1 MPSNLA
7 KYLTPLGVDA
17 DTITEIYGSITDAR
31 SETDDIRAG
40 VISGAFFSAFPS
52 PPHYDPVEIWLGMLM
67 DC

>member
-40 VISGAFFSAFPS
+40 VISGAFFSAVPFS
-52 PPHYDPVEIWLGMLM
+52 SAL
-67 DC
+67 

>member
-17 DTITEIYGSITDAR
+17 DEITEIYGSITDAR

-40 VISGAFFSAFPS
+40 VISGVFSAFS
-52 PPHYDPVEIWLGMLM
+52 FSSLIL
-67 DC
+67 